1 MGFWLTFALLLR
13 NKAVDFQQPFFLFIK
28 VYIRSMVSLRCKM
41 IVKAELERLGVAY
54 SILDLGMV
62 EVSEA
67 LTYHDVQLKENLLR
81 MG

>member
-1 MGFWLTFALLLR
+1 
-13 NKAVDFQQPFFLFIK
+13 
-28 VYIRSMVSLRCKM
+28 M